1 MVHLK
6 TGRGLEVGVRLFRV
20 EYPRM
25 GLAKEPE
32 SRGSLSA
39 KQRPLGLFSKC
50 NGNPLKVRSRER
62 CELIHM
68 LGHSRREASVEEEID
83 RQEEGATVVCRVP
96 TSPTLPRHS
105 FHSHST
111 ADVQCHVNFCCT
123 AQ

>member
-6 TGRGLEVGVRLFRV
+6 TGRGLEVGMRLFRV

-50 NGNPLKVRSRER
+50 NGNPLKVRSREW
-62 CELIHM
+62 CELIHV
-68 LGHSRREASVEEEID
+68 LGHSRKEASVEEEID
-83 RQEEGATVVCRVP
+83 R
-96 TSPTLPRHS
+96 
-105 FHSHST
+105 
-111 ADVQCHVNFCCT
+111 
-123 AQ
+123 